1 MLIVSLPN
9 VRLECLSSIE
19 FIHEVS
25 KSNNVRS
32 NFKKKVSLTAANIG
46 LQQLTGAKTL
56 AFTDRKVHDILKMSP
71 QYGYHQ
77 REVSFADLFTYIG
90 LYPSN
95 IAT

>member
-1 MLIVSLPN
+1 MLGWSVCRVSSLFTKCPSPIM
-9 VRLECLSSIE
+9 LDP
-19 FIHEVS
+19 
-25 KSNNVRS
+25 
-32 NFKKKVSLTAANIG
+32 KKKVSLTAANIG

-71 QYGYHQ
+71 QYRYHQ